1 MTLKQNQLQFRR
13 ATQQDLQQIIDLLSG
28 DILGKGR
35 EDLQNFKI
43 YEEAFF
49 EISADKNNFLA
60 VVELEKEI
68 VGTCHLTLMPSLIMQ
83 GAKRLNIE
91 AVRVKSNFRGQKIG
105 QWMFGQIIE
114 FSKNNQAKII
124 QLTTNKQRQD
134 AQRFYQ
140 KLGFVASHEGMKLTL
155 TENTK

>member
-1 MTLKQNQLQFRR
+1 MTLPHNQLQFRR
-13 ATQQDLQQIIDLLSG
+13 ATQQDLPQIIALLA
-28 DILGKGR
+28 DDVLDKNR
-35 EDLQNFKI
+35 EDLQFFKI
-43 YEEAFF
+43 YEEAFL

-105 QWMFGQIIE
+105 HWMIEKAIE
-114 FSKNNQAKII
+114 FAKNNQAKII
-124 QLTTNKQRQD
+124 QLTTNKKRQD

-140 KLGFVASHEGMKLTL
+140 KLGFVASHEGMKLKL
-155 TENTK
+155 I

>member
-1 MTLKQNQLQFRR
+1 MILPHKQLQFRR
-13 ATQQDLQQIIDLLSG
+13 ATKQDLPQIIALLSD

-35 EDLQNFKI
+35 EDPQNIKI
-43 YEEAFF
+43 YEEAFL

-60 VVELEKEI
+60 VAELDKEI
-68 VGTCHLTLMPSLIMQ
+68 VGTCHLTLMPSLTMQ

-105 QWMFGQIIE
+105 QWMIEQTIE
-114 FSKNNQAKII
+114 FAKNNQAKII
-124 QLTTNKQRQD
+124 QLTTNKKRLD

-155 TENTK
+155 N

>member
-1 MTLKQNQLQFRR
+1 MTLQHNQLQFRR
-13 ATQQDLQQIIDLLSG
+13 ATQQDLPQIIDLLSD
-28 DILGKGR
+28 DILGNGR
-35 EDLQNFKI
+35 EDSQNIKI
-43 YEEAFF
+43 YEEAFL

-91 AVRVKSNFRGQKIG
+91 AVRVKSTFRGQEIG
-105 QWMFGQIIE
+105 HWMIEQTIE
-114 FSKNNQAKII
+114 FAKNNQAKII

-155 TENTK
+155 N